1 MAMRRT
7 HKAAEKY
14 VARLLC
20 RHSHALAASPDERF
34 QRYNSSGA
42 SATVDH
48 SAILRSPQ
56 TRITT
61 LANGMR
67 VASESNLSAETATVG
82 VWIDA
87 GSRFETASTNG
98 TAHFLEHMMFKG
110 TKRRSQR
117 QLEEEIENMG
127 AHLNAFT
134 SREHTAYFAKALKRD
149 VPAALDILADI
160 LQNSAFNPSKIERE
174 RHVILREMQEVESQ
188 MQEVLF
194 DRLHEAAFRYS
205 SLGRTILG
213 PPDNI
218 ETISRANL
226 RNYIATHYTGPWM
239 VVAAAGGVHH
249 DDLVALAERSFRSIP
264 NSSISAAEY
273 VKDSPACFTGS
284 EVRIL
289 SDELPLAHVA
299 VAFEGA
305 SWTDP
310 DSIALMIMQTML
322 GAWSKYHMADNHGSE
337 LAQDVGANDLA
348 ESFMAFNTNYRDS
361 GLFGVYAV
369 AKISWMIYLLVSCKR
384 LHDWCTKSLL
394 LMLPRLKTS

>member
-174 RHVILREMQEVESQ
+174 RHVILREMQEVG
-188 MQEVLF
+188 
-194 DRLHEAAFRYS
+194 S
-205 SLGRTILG
+205 SLPSSSLPSCSCSVTI
-213 PPDNI
+213 
-218 ETISRANL
+218 
-226 RNYIATHYTGPWM
+226 H
-239 VVAAAGGVHH
+239 
-249 DDLVALAERSFRSIP
+249 
-264 NSSISAAEY
+264 
-273 VKDSPACFTGS
+273 
-284 EVRIL
+284 
-289 SDELPLAHVA
+289 
-299 VAFEGA
+299 
-305 SWTDP
+305 
-310 DSIALMIMQTML
+310 
-322 GAWSKYHMADNHGSE
+322 
-337 LAQDVGANDLA
+337 
-348 ESFMAFNTNYRDS
+348 
-361 GLFGVYAV
+361 
-369 AKISWMIYLLVSCKR
+369 
-384 LHDWCTKSLL
+384 
-394 LMLPRLKTS
+394 